1 MKKIW
6 DCKIGEIDAEK
17 LPPGAD
23 APMRAAIERTYYL
36 LTGEYPQ
43 FIFSGWGGELT
54 EGERRV
60 VNNATPSVSVIAREE
75 DKESSTSPEKPA

>member
-1 MKKIW
+1 MSEAAAPERTADMDEKKMMKIW

-60 VNNATPSVSVIAREE
+60 VDRAASDTEA
-75 DKESSTSPEKPA
+75 